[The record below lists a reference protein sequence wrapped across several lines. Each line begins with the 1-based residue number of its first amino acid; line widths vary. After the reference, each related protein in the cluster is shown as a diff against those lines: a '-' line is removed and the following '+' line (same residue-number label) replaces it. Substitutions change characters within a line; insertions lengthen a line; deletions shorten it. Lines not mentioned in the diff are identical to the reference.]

1 MGAVIERALDE
12 AFRLPQAAFGVID
25 TFARAYPA
33 ARVWIW
39 RRDGERIERLYPFD
53 TPCDREPSRAAVVR
67 PIAPGDSGP
76 MLVVEVEGVED
87 SGAAAELLVEALAA
101 VLRYEG
107 EARSAARE
115 LSERYEEI
123 NLLYSIS
130 EVLGTVPSF
139 DAAVHRILSDVADV
153 LAAKRA
159 SLWVLDPAEQTLHL
173 AAAVGE
179 KGLSGP
185 IPIDDPDSVTARV
198 FRERQPLNLERGKG
212 LPRTTTMDP
221 RPQGQEA
228 FLSVPINFTPRNGK
242 TRTIGVLTLVGRR
255 TNVRFTAGD
264 ERLLTAIASQVGAA
278 LETHRLMAE
287 SVRRERLERELELAH
302 DLQLKLLPDASCF
315 EGIHVAARCVPA
327 DSVGGDFYHL
337 FRLSG
342 DRYGVMIGDVSSHG
356 FSAALIMAMVMSAAA
371 IYAQEADPPA
381 EVLRRLH
388 RALIDELESTEMHLS
403 IFYGVVDPAAG
414 TLRYANAGHPH
425 AFRIDEEGRAERL
438 GATSPPLG
446 TKPGDAFDEGVIE
459 WRSGSDLL
467 CLFTDGL
474 SDAFAPTG
482 GVAGEARLLGEVAR
496 MHDRPPR
503 EILDH
508 LFRIAGRAR
517 PAVPQDDRT
526 AVLLKT

>member
-1 MGAVIERALDE
+1 MAAVIERVLDE
-12 AFRLPQAAFGVID
+12 SFRLPRAAFGVIQS
-25 TFARAYPA
+25 FGQVHPESK
-33 ARVWIW
+33 VWIW
-39 RRDGERIERLYPFD
+39 RRCDERADLLYPID
-53 TPCDREPSRAAVVR
+53 APCGREPSGAAAVR
-67 PIAPGDSGP
+67 PLGEGDANP
-76 MLVVEVEGVED
+76 ALVVKVDGVED
-87 SGAAAELLVEALAA
+87 GHAAAELLAEALAA
-101 VLRYEG
+101 VLRYES
-107 EARSAARE
+107 EAHAAARE

-130 EVLGTVPSF
+130 EVLGTVASF
-139 DAAVHRILSDVADV
+139 DAAVHRILNDVADV

-159 SLWVLDPAEQTLHL
+159 SLWVLDPADQTLHL

-212 LPRTTTMDP
+212 LPRTATMDP

-228 FLSVPINFTPRNGK
+228 FLSVPINFTPRNGA
-242 TRTIGVLTLVGRR
+242 TRTIGVITLVGRR

-287 SVRRERLERELELAH
+287 SVRRERLERELELANN
-302 DLQLKLLPDASCF
+302 LQLKLLPDASGF
-315 EGIHVAARCVPA
+315 EGIDVAARCVPA

-342 DRYGVMIGDVSSHG
+342 DRFGVMIGDVSSHG

-371 IYAQEADPPA
+371 IYAQEAGPPA

-388 RALIDELESTEMHLS
+388 QALIDELESTEMHLS

-425 AFRIDEEGRAERL
+425 AFRIDAEGHAERL

-446 TKPGDAFDEGVIE
+446 TEPGDAFDEAVIE
-459 WRSGSDLL
+459 WRSGADLL

-482 GVAGEARLLGEVAR
+482 GVAGEAQLLAEAARLR
-496 MHDRPPR
+496 DRSPR

-508 LFRIAGRAR
+508 LFRIARQAR